1 MNYNYSKLLVKE
13 DSRVVL
19 SNFPT
24 LEDGGYNKKTA
35 KEEIKNNIKELK
47 KFQEMFYADD
57 RYSLLIILQA
67 RDAAGKDGVI
77 RHVMSGINPQG
88 CMVHSFK
95 TPTKNELEHDYF
107 WRHYRELPQR
117 GMIEIFN
124 RSHYENVLATKV
136 NPQWILNERIPGY
149 GSVDKIDQSFW
160 DNRYESINAIE
171 KHLYNNGMRILKF
184 FLNISKEEQK
194 QRFLDRIN
202 EPDKNWKFSSADL
215 QARSQWDDYT
225 AAYEEMLSKTSKQY
239 AASML
244 VIGILS
250 LTILNSIKSFD
261 PRLKTFTFTVVP
273 LGPRSIL
280 TTSWLFIS
288 TPAIRVSP
296 TYIIL
301 SPGNIPTF

>member
-171 KHLYNNGMRILKF
+171 KHLYNHGMRILKF

-239 AASML
+239 APWY
-244 VIGILS
+244 VIPAD
-250 LTILNSIKSFD
+250 KKF
-261 PRLKTFTFTVVP
+261 FT
-273 LGPRSIL
+273 
-280 TTSWLFIS
+280 
-288 TPAIRVSP
+288 RVAVGE
-296 TYIIL
+296 IIL
-301 SPGNIPTF
+301 ELFKSLDLHYPPAESPEILEKAKVRLENE